1 LEPSSRI
8 PACEWRKG
16 FVGVTTPRPK
26 RQNTLD
32 VSNKETEGSPIPLP
46 PVEAVSDSLCL
57 VEQPLPS
64 CLTAL
69 PDTAKEDR
77 RAIPGTVPALA
88 GERGAVRFNGH
99 L

>member
-1 LEPSSRI
+1 M
-8 PACEWRKG
+8 AKG

-46 PVEAVSDSLCL
+46 PVEAIGDSLCL

-64 CLTAL
+64 CHA
-69 PDTAKEDR
+69 
-77 RAIPGTVPALA
+77 
-88 GERGAVRFNGH
+88 F
-99 L
+99 